1 MRQNTWKEVG
11 KYFVFT
17 SFCFFPK
24 FSFKDLGIKDFDL
37 IPVSLGS
44 IFESR
49 LSWFKVKIF
58 EMEH

>member
-1 MRQNTWKEVG
+1 MRQNIWKEVG
-11 KYFVFT
+11 KYFVLQV
-17 SFCFFPK
+17 CFFLK
-24 FSFKDLGIKDFDL
+24 LSFKDLGIKDFDL

-58 EMEH
+58 EMEY